1 MVYIT
6 PDRFA
11 RWKKFQEVCAED
23 PVLKN
28 DVADYSKGRA
38 ELIELYTRKV
48 ARIHR
53 LFGYDE
59 DTAEH
64 AVIVFPEQMPTILS
78 IKMFIPTIRN
88 LGSDK
93 QNEKWV
99 PLASTF

>member
-1 MVYIT
+1 MSFNVEELAMMVYIT

-11 RWKKFQEVCAED
+11 RWKKFQEVCGED

-28 DVADYSKGRA
+28 DVADYSKSRA
-38 ELIELYTRKV
+38 ELIELYARKV

-59 DTAEH
+59 ETAEL

-78 IKMFIPTIRN
+78 VKMFIPTIRN
-88 LGSDK
+88 LGTDK
-93 QNEKWV
+93 
-99 PLASTF
+99 